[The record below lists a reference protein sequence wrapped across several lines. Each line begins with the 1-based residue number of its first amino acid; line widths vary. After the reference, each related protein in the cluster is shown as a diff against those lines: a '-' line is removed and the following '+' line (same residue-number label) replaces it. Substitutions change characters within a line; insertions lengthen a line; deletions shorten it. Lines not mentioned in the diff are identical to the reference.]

1 MVVHSSYELFF
12 RSQKTALAEA
22 EIGCGV
28 ITYTIKRGIILIAYT
43 TNMSRGEGA
52 IFMQLFFIAVAD
64 IDLYLFFRFF
74 LIFSIG
80 GVLLSL
86 SSALILISGALV
98 LLVPYCLSLYLVF
111 KKKKAMWGILVLVGS
126 HLFTIA
132 ALFVRSLVR
141 VRECVPDDAARI
153 PAECRIRFFRLSLWC
168 VILFLA
174 GLKEKGLHTIE
185 TTGRTGFD
193 ILQESVRHHLGHIL
207 GLEQEIAQT
216 MLQ

>member
-132 ALFVRSLVR
+132 ALFV
-141 VRECVPDDAARI
+141 
-153 PAECRIRFFRLSLWC
+153 
-168 VILFLA
+168 
-174 GLKEKGLHTIE
+174 
-185 TTGRTGFD
+185 
-193 ILQESVRHHLGHIL
+193 
-207 GLEQEIAQT
+207 
-216 MLQ
+216 